1 MKNKK
6 TFSLRDSNMH
16 IVEKKKIWFAI
27 PLVIILIALIEFFA
41 FAGVNEWDFS
51 SGLNIGID
59 FTGGSS
65 ISVVFGSDY
74 TEAKIQEVV
83 KEVNKHGVEVSY
95 SQRIGSLNTD
105 GNWEDTTSVVV
116 KYKNL
121 HKNNEQNNALNNE
134 IKDALV
140 AKFGKEVAI
149 SSVGSTASGEL
160 LSTAFLSIFVAA
172 ICIFIYI
179 IFRFELWSGL
189 SAVIALFHDL
199 IIMFA
204 LTLIFRIEIN
214 APFVAALITILAYS
228 INDTIVIFDRVREL
242 IKDKGDS
249 KFSYTD
255 VCNDAIK
262 STITRSLY
270 TSITTLL
277 TIAIVAIFVPQIRNF
292 ALPIVFGIMA
302 GTFSSI
308 FIAAPLFVSI
318 KDSLANSKRAKAE
331 KAMALA
337 QGREY
342 IPENDY
348 VKKQKV
354 WNKIKSKFGATPK
367 ASQIEHVESKNVE
380 SKDVETVVP
389 VENKK
394 EKKKPQQTGPVNY
407 KRNKNRK

>member
-6 TFSLRDSNMH
+6 TFSLRDSNLK
-16 IVEKKKIWFAI
+16 IVERKKIWFAI
-27 PLVIILIALIEFFA
+27 PLVIVLIALIEFFA
-41 FAGVNEWDFS
+41 FAGVNDWDFS
-51 SGLNIGID
+51 TGLNIGID

-65 ISVVFGSDY
+65 ISVVFGNDY
-74 TEAKIQEVV
+74 SEAKIQEVV
-83 KEVNKHGVEVSY
+83 NEVNKHGVEVSY
-95 SQRIGSLNTD
+95 SQRVGSKNTD
-105 GNWEDTTSVVV
+105 GNWEDTTAVVV
-116 KYKNL
+116 KYKNI
-121 HKNNEQNNALNNE
+121 HSDNAQNNVTNNE
-134 IKDALV
+134 IKEALE

-228 INDTIVIFDRVREL
+228 INDTIVIFDRVREI

-255 VCNDAIK
+255 VANDAIR

-292 ALPIVFGIMA
+292 AFPIVFGILA

-308 FIAAPLFVSI
+308 FIAAPLFVTI
-318 KDSLANSKRAKAE
+318 KDSLLNSKRAKAE

-348 VKKQKV
+348 VKKQKA
-354 WNKIKSKFGATPK
+354 WNKIKSKISGTSKPSNVEK
-367 ASQIEHVESKNVE
+367 VESK
-380 SKDVETVVP
+380 SIETVEP
-389 VENKK
+389 VEVKK
-394 EKKKPQQTGPVNY
+394 EKKKPQQNGPVNY

>member
-6 TFSLRDSNMH
+6 TFSLRNSDLH
-16 IVEKKKIWFAI
+16 IVEKRKIWFAI
-27 PLVIILIALIEFFA
+27 PLVIVLIALIEFFA

-51 SGLNIGID
+51 TGLNIGID
-59 FTGGSS
+59 FTGGSQVT
-65 ISVVFGSDY
+65 VVFGKDY
-74 TEAKIQEVV
+74 KESSIQDVV
-83 KEVNKHGVEVSY
+83 KEVNKHGVKVSY
-95 SQRIGSLNTD
+95 SQRVGSRNTD
-105 GNWEDTTSVVV
+105 GNWEDTTAVVV
-116 KYKNL
+116 KYKNI
-121 HKNNEQNNALNNE
+121 HRDNAQNNVVNNE
-134 IKDALV
+134 IQSALKEKYGV
-140 AKFGKEVAI
+140 EVAL

-179 IFRFELWSGL
+179 IFRFELWSGF
-189 SAVIALFHDL
+189 SAVLALFHDL

-228 INDTIVIFDRVREL
+228 INDTIVVFDRVREL

-249 KFSYTD
+249 KFEYKD
-255 VCNDAIK
+255 VANDAIK
-262 STITRSLY
+262 STITRSIY

-292 ALPIVFGIMA
+292 ALPIVFGILA

-308 FIAAPLFVSI
+308 FIAAPLYVSI

-348 VKKQKV
+348 VKKQKA
-354 WNKIKSKFGATPK
+354 WNKVKAKFSGSTKSK
-367 ASQIEHVESKNVE
+367 VEV
-380 SKDVETVVP
+380 
-389 VENKK
+389 VENKTIENIEPTVEVK
-394 EKKKPQQTGPVNY
+394 PKKKPQQTGPVNY